1 MGKIHVSKWPFLC
14 DFAIKCHQWVHEI
27 MEICQIVHSRRRN
40 RRNRNRRR
48 RIVIWSESLLGIPR
62 YARDYT

>member
-1 MGKIHVSKWPFLC
+1 MSKMG
-14 DFAIKCHQWVHEI
+14 DGGRN
-27 MEICQIVHSRRRN
+27 RRRN
-40 RRNRNRRR
+40 RRRRNRNRRR

>member
-1 MGKIHVSKWPFLC
+1 MSKMG
-14 DFAIKCHQWVHEI
+14 DGG
-27 MEICQIVHSRRRN
+27 RNRN
-40 RRNRNRRR
+40 RRRGRRRR

>member
-1 MGKIHVSKWPFLC
+1 MSKMRDC
-14 DFAIKCHQWVHEI
+14 GG
-27 MEICQIVHSRRRN
+27 RRN
-40 RRNRNRRR
+40 RQNRRRRRR

>member
-1 MGKIHVSKWPFLC
+1 MAKSGGRG
-14 DFAIKCHQWVHEI
+14 
-27 MEICQIVHSRRRN
+27 RRR
-40 RRNRNRRR
+40 RGRR